1 MKKAE
6 GSDTFSEVKHTH
18 KNPVAS
24 LGYAHINKSII
35 YVAIHHPS
43 TCCLPAKHPKHR
55 KLSIVSDFFCHQ
67 TGRYVSTRKPFVYLG
82 TSDI

>member
-24 LGYAHINKSII
+24 LDYAHINKSII
-35 YVAIHHPS
+35 YVALRYITHQHVVSLQS
-43 TCCLPAKHPKHR
+43 TLN
-55 KLSIVSDFFCHQ
+55 
-67 TGRYVSTRKPFVYLG
+67 TGN
-82 TSDI
+82 